1 MGLTPSGGKR
11 DGEASALQQQAL
23 DEGAAAVR
31 PGKPTHRP
39 IQPPG
44 SIIQSSLAQK
54 VLHGWMQNRHQTLY
68 PLVLSLRNMTEVEKR
83 LIVGAMAF
91 ALQAGELDGQS
102 EQRAEAWLRS
112 VGGGTEEIAT
122 LAGRGAA
129 CCMSRRPLR
138 RRGTQCRAG
147 SASLCGGGRDASP
160 HYSREMRDQSQTVD
174 IVHNYANG
182 LFDEV
187 FCNEIS
193 SPGVWWP
200 GPISGGPM
208 NYSG

>member
-31 PGKPTHRP
+31 PGKPAHRP
-39 IQPPG
+39 IQPPE

-68 PLVLSLRNMTEVEKR
+68 PLVLSLHNMTDVEKR

-112 VGGGTEEIAT
+112 VGGGTEEIAA
-122 LAGRGAA
+122 LAETRLAA
-129 CCMSRRPLR
+129 CPVDRFVAAARSAGQGPQAYAAAVGTLG
-138 RRGTQCRAG
+138 RRG
-147 SASLCGGGRDASP
+147 
-160 HYSREMRDQSQTVD
+160 
-174 IVHNYANG
+174 IVNRRFHDYLAARLG
-182 LFDEV
+182 IADEV
-187 FCNEIS
+187 VRS
-193 SPGVWWP
+193 
-200 GPISGGPM
+200 M
-208 NYSG
+208 NRRYGS